1 MSDMKMVIDDEMILA
16 QLQENSKKLNISVDE
31 LIDRYIRLG
40 LYTDDYYE
48 PPKLSKEELMEL
60 SKIDIEKDLK
70 NGIPPKKH
78 NFNALVGK
86 FNRHDDV

>member
-1 MSDMKMVIDDEMILA
+1 MSDMKIVIGDEMILA
-16 QLQENSKKLNISVDE
+16 QLEENSKKLNISVDE

-40 LYTDDYYE
+40 LYTDDYYG

-60 SKIDIEKDLK
+60 SRVDIEDLK